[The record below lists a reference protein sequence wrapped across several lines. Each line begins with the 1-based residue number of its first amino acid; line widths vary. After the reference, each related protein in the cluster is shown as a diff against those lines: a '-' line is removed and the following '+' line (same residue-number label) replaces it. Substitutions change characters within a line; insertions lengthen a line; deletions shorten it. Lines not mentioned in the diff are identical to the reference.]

1 MITEVTKKDGTK
13 VPFDAEKI
21 KKAIMAAAART
32 ELQEERKSEVTEQVM
47 ASILQMA
54 AAKEEITTA
63 EIREKALSE
72 LDVSEPSVSQAW
84 RAYDEEKQG
93 A

>member
-1 MITEVTKKDGTK
+1 MAAEVTKKDGTK

-21 KKAIMAAAART
+21 KKAVMAAAART
-32 ELQEERKSEVTEQVM
+32 ELQEERKSEVAEQVT
-47 ASILQMA
+47 ASVLQMA
-54 AAKEEITTA
+54 DAKEEITTS

-72 LDVSEPSVSQAW
+72 LDALEPSVSQAW
-84 RAYDEEKQG
+84 RAYDEEKKG